1 MRNILI
7 PTDFSDN
14 AMNAVKFA
22 LELFKYDKSNIYF
35 LHTYQ
40 DEVYHEIEEMESNST
55 IETIIKERQLISDEK
70 LDQLLKVVHEIWA
83 NPRHNYQKISSYN
96 ALVDEIDLIT
106 DGKDIDII
114 VMGTKGQTDDRSA
127 TFGSNTLQVLKYVSC
142 PVLSVPANYTYT
154 QPKHIAF
161 PTNYLIPYKR
171 RELKL
176 LCEMASPYRA
186 IIDVLYIS
194 KSDKLSRRQE
204 DNKRFLSEELCKNQ
218 LNFKTISNK
227 SIVNAIFTYIKEHNV
242 DMLVMV
248 NTRHSFLE
256 HMLFKSTI
264 DEMSLH
270 LDIPFLAMQNIKRTI
285 A

>member
-40 DEVYHEIEEMESNST
+40 DEVYELFEGQPSGSIES
-55 IETIIKERQLISDEK
+55 IIQERQLISDEK
-70 LDQLLKVVHEIWA
+70 LDDILNSVNEIWG
-83 NPRHNYQKISSYN
+83 NPRHNYHKISSYN
-96 ALVDEIDLIT
+96 SLVDEIDLIT

-142 PVLSVPANYTYT
+142 PVLSIPANYTYT

-161 PTNYLIPYKR
+161 PTNFLIPYKR

-186 IIDVLYIS
+186 VIDIIYIS
-194 KSDKLSRRQE
+194 KSVKLSRRQE
-204 DNKRFLSEELCKNQ
+204 DNKRFLSEELCKND
-218 LNFKTISNK
+218 LNFKTIANK
-227 SIVNAIFTYIKEHNV
+227 SIVNAIFTYIKEQHI

-270 LDIPFLAMQNIKRTI
+270 LDIPFLAMQNIKRTC

>member
-40 DEVYHEIEEMESNST
+40 DEVYTEFELQNSNNIEA
-55 IETIIKERQLISDEK
+55 IVKERQLISEEK
-70 LDQLLKVVHEIWA
+70 LEELLKAVNEIWG
-83 NPRHNYQKISSYN
+83 NPRHNYHKISSYN
-96 ALVDEIDLIT
+96 ALVDEIDLLA

-142 PVLSVPANYTYT
+142 PVLSIPSDYTYT

-186 IIDVLYIS
+186 IIDIIYIS
-194 KSDKLSRRQE
+194 KSNKLSRRQE

-218 LNFKTISNK
+218 LNFKTIASK
-227 SIVNAIFTYIKEHNV
+227 SIVNAIFKYIKEHHV

-270 LDIPFLAMQNIKRTI
+270 LDIPFLAMQNIKRTS

>member
-40 DEVYHEIEEMESNST
+40 DEVYELFEGQPSGSIES
-55 IETIIKERQLISDEK
+55 IIQERQLISDEK
-70 LDQLLKVVHEIWA
+70 LDDILNSVNEIWG
-83 NPRHNYQKISSYN
+83 NPRHNYHKISSYN
-96 ALVDEIDLIT
+96 SLVDEIDLIT

-142 PVLSVPANYTYT
+142 PVLSIPANYTYT

-161 PTNYLIPYKR
+161 PTNFLIPYKR

-176 LCEMASPYRA
+176 LCEIASPYRA
-186 IIDVLYIS
+186 VIDIIYIS
-194 KSDKLSRRQE
+194 KSLKLSRRQE
-204 DNKRFLSEELCKNQ
+204 DNKRFLTEELCKND
-218 LNFKTISNK
+218 LNFKTIANA
-227 SIVNAIFTYIKEHNV
+227 SIVNAIFTYIKEQHI

-270 LDIPFLAMQNIKRTI
+270 LDIPFLAMQNIKRTC

>member
-22 LELFKYDKSNIYF
+22 LELFKYEKSNIYF

-40 DEVYHEIEEMESNST
+40 DEVYQALELLESKPIEHL
-55 IETIIKERQLISDEK
+55 IEERQLLADEK
-70 LDQLLKVVHEIWA
+70 LDELLSIVNEIWA
-83 NPRHNYQKISSYN
+83 NPRHNYFKIASYN
-96 ALVDEIDLIT
+96 TLIDEIDLIS

-114 VMGTKGQTDDRSA
+114 IMGTKGQTDDRSA
-127 TFGSNTLQVLKYVSC
+127 TFGSNTLQVLKYVSA
-142 PVLSVPANYTYT
+142 PVLSIPANYTYT

-161 PTNYLIPYKR
+161 PTNFLIPYKR

-186 IIDVLYIS
+186 IIDIIYIS
-194 KSDKLSRRQE
+194 TSKNLSRRQE
-204 DNKRFLSEELCKNQ
+204 DNKQFLEEELQKNK
-218 LNFKTISNK
+218 LKFKTIASK
-227 SIVNAIFTYIKEHNV
+227 SVVNSVFTYIKEHDV

-256 HMLFKSTI
+256 HMLFKSTV

-270 LDIPFLAMQNIKRTI
+270 LDIPFLAMQNIKRTS

>member
-14 AMNAVKFA
+14 AMNAIKFA

-40 DEVYHEIEEMESNST
+40 DEVYREIELQKSDH
-55 IETIIKERQLISDEK
+55 IETIIKDRQNHADDHLN
-70 LDQLLKVVHEIWA
+70 QLLQTVNKVWA
-83 NPRHNYQKISSYN
+83 NPRHQYHKISSYN
-96 ALVDEIDLIT
+96 ALVDEIDLISE
-106 DGKDIDII
+106 GKDIDIV

-142 PVLSVPANYTYT
+142 PVLSIPANYTYT

-186 IIDVLYIS
+186 IIDILYIS
-194 KSDKLSRRQE
+194 SSDKLSRRQD
-204 DNKRFLSEELCKNQ
+204 DNKRFLSEELCKNK
-218 LNFKTISNK
+218 LNFKTIASK
-227 SIVNAIFTYIKEHNV
+227 SIVNAIFTYIKEHEV

-256 HMLFKSTI
+256 DILFKSTI

-270 LDIPFLAMQNIKRTI
+270 LDIPFLAMQNIKRTS

>member
-40 DEVYHEIEEMESNST
+40 DEVYELFEGQPSGSIES
-55 IETIIKERQLISDEK
+55 IIQERQLISDEK
-70 LDQLLKVVHEIWA
+70 LDDILNSVNEIWG
-83 NPRHNYQKISSYN
+83 NPRHNYHKISSYN
-96 ALVDEIDLIT
+96 SLVDEIDLIT

-142 PVLSVPANYTYT
+142 PVLSIPANYNYT

-161 PTNYLIPYKR
+161 PTNFLIPYKR

-186 IIDVLYIS
+186 VIDIIYIS
-194 KSDKLSRRQE
+194 KSVKLSRRQE
-204 DNKRFLSEELCKNQ
+204 DNKRFLSEELCKND
-218 LNFKTISNK
+218 LNFKTIANK
-227 SIVNAIFTYIKEHNV
+227 SIVNAIFTYIKEQHI

-270 LDIPFLAMQNIKRTI
+270 LDIPFLAMQNIKRTC

>member
-1 MRNILI
+1 M
-7 PTDFSDN
+7 
-14 AMNAVKFA
+14 
-22 LELFKYDKSNIYF
+22 
-35 LHTYQ
+35 
-40 DEVYHEIEEMESNST
+40 
-55 IETIIKERQLISDEK
+55 
-70 LDQLLKVVHEIWA
+70 
-83 NPRHNYQKISSYN
+83 
-96 ALVDEIDLIT
+96 
-106 DGKDIDII
+106 
-114 VMGTKGQTDDRSA
+114 
-127 TFGSNTLQVLKYVSC
+127 
-142 PVLSVPANYTYT
+142 
-154 QPKHIAF
+154 
-161 PTNYLIPYKR
+161 
-171 RELKL
+171 KL

-270 LDIPFLAMQNIKRTI
+270 LDIPFLAMQNIKRTS